1 MADREDIIDL
11 INLYGLAM
19 DTRRWDLFDR
29 IFAPEVD
36 ADYGPTSHWMDRTSF
51 KRDFGTFHELFDA
64 TQHVMTNH
72 LVMVE
77 GDVACSHTY
86 GAWRLVR
93 HAAGDPPVW
102 DGTGY
107 YDDAWQRSAGG
118 WRIVQRTCR
127 VVYWTGNP
135 RVQSPMEDVAFQL
148 DLVSPWQEAAK
159 GRIGLLDALGPG
171 AGKA

>member
-1 MADREDIIDL
+1 MADREDIIEL
-11 INLYGLAM
+11 LNLYGLAM

-29 IFAPEVD
+29 IFTADVD
-36 ADYGPTSHWMDRTSF
+36 ADYGASSHWTDRARF
-51 KRDFGTFHELFDA
+51 KADFGSFHELFDA

-72 LVMVE
+72 LVQVQ
-77 GDVACSHTY
+77 GDTAFANTY

-107 YDDAWQRSAGG
+107 YDDRLVRTGEG
-118 WRIVQRTCR
+118 WRIAHRICR

-135 RVQSPMEDVAFQL
+135 RVQTPTEDVTFQL
-148 DLVSPWQEAAK
+148 DLVSPCVEAQA
-159 GRIGLLDALGPG
+159 GRLRILDALGNALG
-171 AGKA
+171 R